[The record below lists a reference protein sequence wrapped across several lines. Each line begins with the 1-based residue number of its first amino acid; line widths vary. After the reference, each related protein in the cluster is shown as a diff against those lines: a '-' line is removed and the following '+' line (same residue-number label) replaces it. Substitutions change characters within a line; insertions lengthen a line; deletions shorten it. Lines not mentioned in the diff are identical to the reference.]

1 MAESA
6 GGPETGKRLD
16 LRLVPVAVMT
26 WSAALMGCFSDAVW
40 SVVLAGALGLLGG
53 VLLVVGHRQRPS
65 GLRPRTLFATLALAC
80 VLGAAVAVHCAVI
93 AGNREKG
100 PLAPAMAADDGIVIH
115 ILITGSPAPAPA
127 PGHSSDGR
135 WTVDASLIDL
145 TSNGRVVRGTADIV
159 VTGGAAWQNVR
170 AGQSVRTTGT
180 LKQVR
185 EGQPEAALLSAS
197 SAPVVTDS
205 GFDARQTAADVRKRF
220 VSAADW
226 LPPDAAGLL
235 PGMVTGDTSALP
247 ESLET
252 AMQTT
257 GMTHLT
263 AVSGA
268 NCSLI
273 LGGFILLARCFRL
286 PRPAAGI
293 FAACGLFAFVMMV
306 GPDPSVLRAA
316 VMGAVGLA
324 ALTGGLRGRSLTFL
338 CLATTILLLLDPAMA
353 ANVGFLLSILATL
366 GIVLLAARI
375 ASWIPDWVPRWLAAG
390 IAVPLSAQLLCG
402 PVIVALQ
409 PQFTTFAL
417 IANVVA
423 GPLVAPVTIFGT
435 IAVALATALPWL
447 AVVPIAVA
455 GTCAGMVAGVARL
468 FSGLP
473 GAALAWAEGPV
484 GIAAMVLSSV
494 VTLLAVWMALH
505 PADVKRRV
513 MGLHGVVAT
522 RLDALLA
529 TREQGTTKHGR
540 LESCKETSG
549 RNHLWLLPK
558 TPGPRASRRTPSVG
572 GMRHRPPSS

>member
-1 MAESA
+1 MA
-6 GGPETGKRLD
+6 
-16 LRLVPVAVMT
+16 VVT
-26 WSAALMGCFSDAVW
+26 WSAALAGGFVDGVW
-40 SVVLAGALGLLGG
+40 SSVLAVALGLFGG
-53 VLLVVGHRQRPS
+53 VFLIMGHRQRPS
-65 GLRPRTLFATLALAC
+65 GVRPRTMFATLALAC
-80 VLGAAVAVHCAVI
+80 VLGAAVAVQCAVI
-93 AGNREKG
+93 AGNRENG
-100 PLAPAMAADDGIVIH
+100 PLAPAMAADEGVVVH
-115 ILITGSPAPAPA
+115 ILITGSPAAAPS
-127 PGHSSDGR
+127 PGHSSDNR
-135 WTVDASLIDL
+135 WVVDASLIGL
-145 TSNGRVVRGTADIV
+145 TSKGNVVRGTADLV

-185 EGQPEAALLSAS
+185 EGQPESALLSAS
-197 SAPVVTDS
+197 SDPVVTGS
-205 GFDARQTAADVRKRF
+205 GFDIRQTAADVRKGF
-220 VSAADW
+220 VTAARW
-226 LPPDAAGLL
+226 LPADASGLL

-252 AMQTT
+252 AMKTT

-273 LGGFILLARCFRL
+273 LGGFILLARCFRWA
-286 PRPAAGI
+286 RPAAGA
-293 FAACGLFAFVMMV
+293 FAACGLLAFVIMV

-316 VMGAVGLA
+316 VMGTVGLA
-324 ALTGGLRGRSLTFL
+324 ALTGGLRGRSLSFL

-353 ANVGFLLSILATL
+353 ANVGFLLSVLATL

-375 ASWIPDWVPRWLAAG
+375 ASWIPARVPRWLAAG
-390 IAVPLSAQLLCG
+390 VAVPLSAQLLCG

-417 IANVVA
+417 IANVAA

-435 IAVALATALPWL
+435 IAVPLATALPWL

-455 GTCAGMVAGVARL
+455 GICAGLVAGVARF

-484 GIAAMVLSSV
+484 GMAAMVLSSV

-505 PADVKRRV
+505 PARVRRHV
-513 MGLHGVVAT
+513 MRLHGAVMVLLHRWLAPRDRGLSRAAPQGFMHSRRRGASW
-522 RLDALLA
+522 RLLRSNRAQQLHCRRCPEPGRA
-529 TREQGTTKHGR
+529 GTDCG
-540 LESCKETSG
+540 STSG
-549 RNHLWLLPK
+549 CQ
-558 TPGPRASRRTPSVG
+558 SR
-572 GMRHRPPSS
+572 

>member
-1 MAESA
+1 MAESP
-6 GGPETGKRLD
+6 GGPEAGKRLD
-16 LRLVPVAVMT
+16 LRLVPVVVVA
-26 WSAALMGCFSDAVW
+26 WSAALAGGFVDGVW
-40 SVVLAGALGLLGG
+40 SAVLAVALGLLGG
-53 VLLVVGHRQRPS
+53 VFLVAGHRQRPS
-65 GLRPRTLFATLALAC
+65 GVRPGTLFATLALAC

-100 PLAPAMAADDGIVIH
+100 PLAPAMAADEGVVVH
-115 ILITGSPAPAPA
+115 LLITGSPTLSPA

-135 WTVDASLIDL
+135 WMVDASLIDL
-145 TSNGRVVRGTADIV
+145 TAKGSVVHGTADIV
-159 VTGGAAWQNVR
+159 VTGGADWQNVR
-170 AGQSVRTTGT
+170 AGQRVRTTGT

-185 EGQPEAALLSAS
+185 EGQPEAALLNAS
-197 SAPVVTDS
+197 SAPVVTGS
-205 GFDARQTAADVRKRF
+205 GFDIRQTAAEVRKRF
-220 VSAADW
+220 VSAGDW

-252 AMQTT
+252 AMKTT

-273 LGGFILLARCFRL
+273 LGGFILLARCFRWA
-286 PRPAAGI
+286 RPAAGA
-293 FAACGLFAFVMMV
+293 FAACGLLAFVIMV

-316 VMGAVGLA
+316 VMGTVGLA
-324 ALTGGLRGRSLTFL
+324 ALTGGLRGRSLSFL

-353 ANVGFLLSILATL
+353 ASVGFLLSVLATL

-375 ASWIPDWVPRWLAAG
+375 ASWIPARVPRWLAAG
-390 IAVPLSAQLLCG
+390 VAVPLSAQLLCG

-409 PQFTTFAL
+409 PQFSSFAL

-435 IAVALATALPWL
+435 IAVPLAATLPWL

-455 GTCAGMVAGVARL
+455 GICAGLVAGVAR
-468 FSGLP
+468 FFAGLS
-473 GAALAWAEGPV
+473 GAALPWAEGPV
-484 GIAAMVLSSV
+484 GVVAMVLSSM

-505 PADVKRRV
+505 LADVKRHAMRLHCAV
-513 MGLHGVVAT
+513 MVL
-522 RLDALLA
+522 LD
-529 TREQGTTKHGR
+529 R
-540 LESCKETSG
+540 
-549 RNHLWLLPK
+549 
-558 TPGPRASRRTPSVG
+558 
-572 GMRHRPPSS
+572 

>member
-1 MAESA
+1 MAESP
-6 GGPETGKRLD
+6 GGPEAGKRLD
-16 LRLVPVAVMT
+16 LRLVPVVVVT
-26 WSAALMGCFSDAVW
+26 WSAALAGGFVDGVW
-40 SVVLAGALGLLGG
+40 SAVLAVALGLFGG
-53 VLLVVGHRQRPS
+53 VFLVVGHRQRPS
-65 GLRPRTLFATLALAC
+65 GVRPRTLFATLALAC

-100 PLAPAMAADDGIVIH
+100 PLAPAMAADEGVVVH
-115 ILITGSPAPAPA
+115 LLITGSPALSPA

-135 WTVDASLIDL
+135 WMVDASLIDL
-145 TSNGRVVRGTADIV
+145 TAKGSVVHGTADIV

-197 SAPVVTDS
+197 SAPVVTGS
-205 GFDARQTAADVRKRF
+205 GFDIRQTAADVRQRF

-226 LPPDAAGLL
+226 LPPDASGLL

-252 AMQTT
+252 AMKTT

-273 LGGFILLARCFRL
+273 LGGFILLARCFRWA
-286 PRPAAGI
+286 RPAAGA
-293 FAACGLFAFVMMV
+293 FAACGLLAFVIMV

-316 VMGAVGLA
+316 VMGTVGLA
-324 ALTGGLRGRSLTFL
+324 ALTGGLRGRSLSFL
-338 CLATTILLLLDPAMA
+338 CLATTTLLLLDPAMA
-353 ANVGFLLSILATL
+353 ANVGFLLSVLATL

-375 ASWIPDWVPRWLAAG
+375 ASWIPAWVPRWLAAG
-390 IAVPLSAQLLCG
+390 VAVPLSAQLLCG

-409 PQFTTFAL
+409 PQFSSFAL

-435 IAVALATALPWL
+435 IAVPLATALPWL

-455 GTCAGMVAGVARL
+455 GICAGLVAGVAR
-468 FSGLP
+468 FFAGLP

-505 PADVKRRV
+505 PASVRRHV
-513 MGLHGVVAT
+513 MGLHGAVVVL
-522 RLDALLA
+522 LD
-529 TREQGTTKHGR
+529 RGVSRSHGR

-558 TPGPRASRRTPSVG
+558 IPGPRASRRTPSVG